1 MDDLEVK
8 YYTENANDEKNLCSS
23 NYIDTNE
30 KNEKAHR
37 KLNKNSQKKRVPK
50 NKKKKKI
57 NKVIDSSNEVSLS
70 TQKDTPKNPYRI
82 FLLYK
87 LRKKYDVKMYVYDMK
102 KVNELIF
109 NIPSHFTAIFKEYLL
124 KEEEAE
130 FLKRIY
136 HKNELNKKLK
146 NIFYF
151 YEKYSK
157 IFPNYIVIPEGHY
170 LYRNI
175 LKKQKMIDKLQRM
188 KEEENRNKKKLLE
201 LSFNTIFTNGAIDS
215 IYSNNNVDP
224 LNNTNLSNIISMDY
238 IGKNE
243 EQEVIQIQNII
254 KNIENHENIIGI
266 KDMKSLDK
274 KQIIYKKEF
283 RNLRSLSKS
292 TFLQNGKEVRGKSK
306 EYERK
311 KYFADNKDEKYTATQ
326 VRTKE
331 RKKKN
336 KIYKYNSPNM
346 KRNETK
352 ESDDENENQ
361 NDSISIRMSK
371 KMIDDSVKNN
381 KDATEDKNI
390 KNKYKRIKKSKER
403 NSKNKDEEKYD
414 KYRNNEDESNKIN
427 KKKKFIVLRGN
438 RHYFIKNREI
448 DEKSSDYTN
457 DEKNLTYKSKNLI
470 DDEKEIF
477 YSKHYKINKNN
488 NSFSQN
494 KNLRKDYSIKNQNF
508 LLYKKKLCNGSRG
521 LSISKKNNE
530 NETNANNFRRMYRI
544 NTNFTTNGAKIA
556 PVKKYLVNDQ
566 QNISTKRQR
575 ESDLPQDK
583 WKKIVNENND
593 RLSNYNSQ
601 NFHTS
606 TYTKNNLELTFQNKN
621 TDSLNGNSSNIY
633 HKKYKIDNLRNS
645 YMDKSCPKNYNKF
658 LTDMEVNK
666 KKEYANN
673 NYSNEDKIND
683 QSNNEGD
690 NNNHRYYRTSQHN
703 NNKKF
708 KLRAPKNYYKIDL
721 D

>member
-8 YYTENANDEKNLCSS
+8 YYTENANDEQNLCSS
-23 NYIDTNE
+23 NCIDTNE
-30 KNEKAHR
+30 KNEKTHR

-50 NKKKKKI
+50 NRKKKKI

-87 LRKKYDVKMYVYDMK
+87 LRKKYDVKIHVYDMK

-254 KNIENHENIIGI
+254 KNIENHENVIGI

-371 KMIDDSVKNN
+371 KMIDDSVKN
-381 KDATEDKNI
+381 KDVNEDKNI

-530 NETNANNFRRMYRI
+530 NETNANNSRRMYRI

-556 PVKKYLVNDQ
+556 PVKKYLVNEQ

-593 RLSNYNSQ
+593 RHSNYNSQ

-606 TYTKNNLELTFQNKN
+606 TYTNNNLELTFQNKN

-658 LTDMEVNK
+658 LTDIEVNK

>member
-1 MDDLEVK
+1 MDDLEAK
-8 YYTENANDEKNLCSS
+8 YCTEIANDEQNLRSS
-23 NYIDTNE
+23 NLIDSIERNE
-30 KNEKAHR
+30 KGHR
-37 KLNKNSQKKRVPK
+37 RTNKNSQKKRVVK

-57 NKVIDSSNEVSLS
+57 NKVIDSSNEVSLNH
-70 TQKDTPKNPYRI
+70 QKDTPKNPYRI

-87 LRKKYDVKMYVYDMK
+87 LRKKYDVKMHVYDMK

-188 KEEENRNKKKLLE
+188 KEEENKNKKKLLE

-224 LNNTNLSNIISMDY
+224 LYNLSNIISMDSV
-238 IGKNE
+238 GKNE
-243 EQEVIQIQNII
+243 EQELIQIQNII
-254 KNIENHENIIGI
+254 KTIENHENVIGI

-292 TFLQNGKEVRGKSK
+292 TFLQNGREIRGKSK
-306 EYERK
+306 ESDRK
-311 KYFADNKDEKYTATQ
+311 KYFPDNKNEKYIGSQT
-326 VRTKE
+326 RTKE
-331 RKKKN
+331 KKRKN
-336 KIYKYNSPNM
+336 KIYKYSSPNT

-371 KMIDDSVKNN
+371 KIIEDSVKNN
-381 KDATEDKNI
+381 KDENEDKSI
-390 KNKYKRIKKSKER
+390 KNKYKRVKKSKER
-403 NSKNKDEEKYD
+403 DSKNEDEEKYE
-414 KYRNNEDESNKIN
+414 KYRTNEDESSKRN

-438 RHYFIKNREI
+438 RHYFIKNRETE
-448 DEKSSDYTN
+448 EKSSDYTN

-477 YSKHYKINKNN
+477 YSKHYKVNKNN

-508 LLYKKKLCNGSRG
+508 ILYKKKLCNGSRG

-530 NETNANNFRRMYRI
+530 IETNTNNSRRMYRI

-556 PVKKYLVNDQ
+556 PVRKYLVNEQ
-566 QNISTKRQR
+566 QNISTKRQG
-575 ESDLPQDK
+575 ENDLPHDK
-583 WKKIVNENND
+583 WKKIMNENND
-593 RLSNYNSQ
+593 RHSNYFSQ
-601 NFHTS
+601 NFQSS
-606 TYTKNNLELTFQNKN
+606 TYTNNNNLELTYQNKN
-621 TDSLNGNSSNIY
+621 ADTLNGNSSNIY

-673 NYSNEDKIND
+673 NYSNEDKSND

-690 NNNHRYYRTSQHN
+690 NNNNHRYYRTSQHN

>member
-1 MDDLEVK
+1 MDDLEIQ
-8 YYTENANDEKNLCSS
+8 YSSQNTNDEQNLRSS
-23 NYIDTNE
+23 NYYDSNE
-30 KNEKAHR
+30 KIEKSHR
-37 KLNKNSQKKRVPK
+37 RANKNSQKKRGTK

-57 NKVIDSSNEVSLS
+57 TRVIDSSNEVSLS
-70 TQKDTPKNPYRI
+70 TQKETPKNPYRI

-87 LRKKYDVKMYVYDMK
+87 LRKKYDVKMHVYDMK

-136 HKNELNKKLK
+136 HKYELSKKLK

-224 LNNTNLSNIISMDY
+224 LNNLSNIISMDY

-254 KNIENHENIIGI
+254 NNIENNENIIGI

-292 TFLQNGKEVRGKSK
+292 TFLQNGKEIRGKSK
-306 EYERK
+306 EYDRN
-311 KYFADNKDEKYTATQ
+311 KYYPENKTEKYINSQ

-346 KRNETK
+346 KRNEGK
-352 ESDDENENQ
+352 ESEEEEENENQ

-371 KMIDDSVKNN
+371 NIITDSVKNSKVLN
-381 KDATEDKNI
+381 EDKSI
-390 KNKYKRIKKSKER
+390 KNKYKKVKKNKER
-403 NSKNKDEEKYD
+403 NSRNNDEEKFD
-414 KYRNNEDESNKIN
+414 KYGMTEDKSSKKN

-438 RHYFIKNREI
+438 RHYFIKNRETE
-448 DEKSSDYTN
+448 EKSSDYTN

-494 KNLRKDYSIKNQNF
+494 KNLRKEYSIKNPNF
-508 LLYKKKLCNGSRG
+508 MLYKKKLCNGSRG
-521 LSISKKNNE
+521 LSITKKNNNE
-530 NETNANNFRRMYRI
+530 NETNTNNSRRMYKI
-544 NTNFTTNGAKIA
+544 NTNFTTNGAKIT
-556 PVKKYLVNDQ
+556 PVRRYLVNDPK
-566 QNISTKRQR
+566 NISTNRLR
-575 ESDLPQDK
+575 EGDLLQDK
-583 WKKIVNENND
+583 WKRMVNDNNE
-593 RLSNYNSQ
+593 RNTNYNSQ

-606 TYTKNNLELTFQNKN
+606 TYTSNHLEFGINKN
-621 TDSLNGNSSNIY
+621 IDSLNGNSSNIY
-633 HKKYKIDNLRNS
+633 HKKNKIENLRNS

-658 LTDMEVNK
+658 LTDIDVNK
-666 KKEYANN
+666 KKEYVNN
-673 NYSNEDKIND
+673 NYSNEDKSND

-690 NNNHRYYRTSQHN
+690 NNHRYYRTSQRN

>member
-8 YYTENANDEKNLCSS
+8 YITENTIDEQNLRSS
-23 NYIDTNE
+23 NYIDSNE
-30 KNEKAHR
+30 KNEKSHR
-37 KLNKNSQKKRVPK
+37 RPNKNSQKKRVTK

-57 NKVIDSSNEVSLS
+57 NKVVDSSNEASLC
-70 TQKDTPKNPYRI
+70 TQKDAPKNPYRI

-87 LRKKYDVKMYVYDMK
+87 LRKKYDVKVHVYDMK

-188 KEEENRNKKKLLE
+188 KEEENKNKKRLLD

-215 IYSNNNVDP
+215 IYSSNNVDP
-224 LNNTNLSNIISMDY
+224 LNNTNLSNIMSMDY

-243 EQEVIQIQNII
+243 EQEIIQIQNII
-254 KNIENHENIIGI
+254 KNIENHENVIGI

-292 TFLQNGKEVRGKSK
+292 TFLQNGKEIRGKSK
-306 EYERK
+306 ENDRK
-311 KYFADNKDEKYTATQ
+311 KNFADNKNEKYLASQT
-326 VRTKE
+326 RTKE

-361 NDSISIRMSK
+361 NDSISMRMSK
-371 KMIDDSVKNN
+371 KMIEDSVKNN
-381 KDATEDKNI
+381 NDVNEDKSI
-390 KNKYKRIKKSKER
+390 KNKYKRVKKSKER
-403 NSKNKDEEKYD
+403 HSKNKDEEKYE
-414 KYRNNEDESNKIN
+414 KYRNNEDESNKTN

-438 RHYFIKNREI
+438 RHYFIKNRETE
-448 DEKSSDYTN
+448 EKSSDYTN

-530 NETNANNFRRMYRI
+530 NETNNSRRMYRI

-556 PVKKYLVNDQ
+556 PVKRYLVNDQ
-566 QNISTKRQR
+566 QNISTKRKG
-575 ESDLPQDK
+575 ENDLPQDK
-583 WKKIVNENND
+583 WKRIINENIE
-593 RLSNYNSQ
+593 RHSNYNSQ
-601 NFHTS
+601 NFNTN
-606 TYTKNNLELTFQNKN
+606 TYTSNNLELTFQNKN
-621 TDSLNGNSSNIY
+621 ADTLNGNSSNIY

-673 NYSNEDKIND
+673 NYSNEDKSND